1 MLKKSNKTG
10 ICGGL
15 VVLKLVAAI
24 TVFAGFQ
31 IPSYAQDETWVK
43 LNSEVLTLYSS
54 RQYQDAIVQGIKLLD
69 YSERTFGPDH
79 VTTGTTQANLAFV
92 YKAMGQF
99 AKALPLYVRA
109 LDISEKGYGREHPL
123 TSSRL
128 NNLAGLYESTGQYEK
143 ALPIYLRALEISEKA
158 EGPEHPTTGSR
169 LSNLADVYRAIG
181 QYDKALP
188 LYIRALDIGEKAQGL
203 EHPNTGTRL
212 NNLAGLYRVMG
223 QYGKALP
230 LYVRAL
236 SINEKAQGAEHP
248 NTGMSLN
255 NLALLYRSMGQYDKA
270 LPLYVRALAI
280 SEKALGPEHP
290 STATSLNN
298 LAVLYRAMSQYD
310 KALPLY
316 MKALGIN
323 EKAQGPEHPTTGTSL
338 NNLAGFYE
346 SIGQYEKALPMYV
359 RALGISE
366 KVEGPDHPSTGT
378 SLNNLAGLFESMG
391 QYDKALPL
399 YIRALEISEK
409 AEGPEHPST
418 GMRLNNLAGIYES
431 MGQYNKALPMYVRAL
446 GISEKTQGAEHP
458 STGTRLNNL
467 AGLYESMGQYGT
479 ALPLYIRA
487 LRISEKVQGQ
497 EHPSTGIRL
506 NNLAVLYRAMG
517 QYDLALPL
525 YVRAL
530 GISEKAEGS
539 EHPSTGTSLNNL
551 AALYR
556 AMGHYDKALP
566 LYLRALGIS
575 EKAEGPEHPSTGT
588 SLNNLAGL
596 YRAMGQ
602 PEKALPLA
610 HRSYLAALSNP
621 SALFIFGSSK
631 VMAQTNQAMGNHDAA
646 ILYAK
651 QAVNVWQSVRNQS
664 KAGLSNE
671 QNRGLLEVN
680 KGIYSDLADWLIT
693 AGRLAEAEQVMAMLK
708 NQELMDLVKR
718 GGAGPTQAELDGKE
732 AQALREM
739 QTLSQEWVKD
749 AQELAALEQKR
760 SSQRSETDTAR
771 LKVLGELRVQWNAKM
786 QRWLSGLQASLV
798 TANKDGQ
805 TQRDQIGKTSS
816 VMQTLVAATPGDALG
831 LQYILTDKRL
841 SIIFHTKAASAARQV
856 PLSIEEVRKQVSR
869 LRAVLDDPSKDPKP
883 AAQDLYRTLLGPV
896 EAELTQAA
904 PQTLILNLADVLRY
918 VPFAALHDGKQYL
931 AERMAVANHTSAGGA
946 SIRPQSGT
954 QWQVGGL
961 GLSEAKGRF
970 SALPSVGSE
979 LRAIIKTSSNAA
991 GLIPGQIAMNA
1002 DFNEDGL
1009 RDMLKDQVSVLH
1021 IATHFNF
1028 QAGSESGSFL
1038 LLGDGKELS
1047 LATIKNMNFTGV
1059 QLLTLSACETAK
1071 GGGRTDE
1078 GEEVEGLAAVV
1089 QQKGAQSVMATL
1101 WPVADASTAIL
1112 MREFYRLRT
1121 APASTGNARSLRDAQ
1136 LALLT
1141 GQVQQSN
1148 LTTDLSAQRAINTR
1162 KESAAN
1168 REPVFTKDVARPYA
1182 HPYYW
1187 APFIVMGN
1195 WL

>member
-1 MLKKSNKTG
+1 MNTRTFKEALSLKVSPFIATLSL
-10 ICGGL
+10 GL
-15 VVLKLVAAI
+15 LLQSP
-24 TVFAGFQ
+24 T
-31 IPSYAQDETWVK
+31 YAKDERWDKFTAEL
-43 LNSEVLTLYSS
+43 LNSHASG
-54 RQYQDAIVQGIKLLD
+54 QYGVAVASGLEALD
-69 YSERTFGPDH
+69 YAERMFGPEH
-79 VTTGTTQANLAFV
+79 VSTATTLTNLALA
-92 YKAMGQF
+92 YEAMGQYDKAIPF
-99 AKALPLYVRA
+99 RARAFDIFEKLLGPEHESMENRVSNLASLYRAAGQYNIALPLSLRSLKMMESAVGPEHYGTGVRLDSLATLFESMGLYEKALPLAIRA
-109 LDISEKGYGREHPL
+109 LDIFVKVAGPEAATTG
-123 TSSRL
+123 TRL
-128 NNLAGLYESTGQYEK
+128 NNLAALYRSMGQYEK
-143 ALPIYLRALEISEKA
+143 ALPLYLRSLNISETA
-158 EGPEHPTTGSR
+158 E
-169 LSNLADVYRAIG
+169 
-181 QYDKALP
+181 
-188 LYIRALDIGEKAQGL
+188 GL
-203 EHPNTGTRL
+203 EHPNTGT
-212 NNLAGLYRVMG
+212 V
-223 QYGKALP
+223 
-230 LYVRAL
+230 
-236 SINEKAQGAEHP
+236 
-248 NTGMSLN
+248 
-255 NLALLYRSMGQYDKA
+255 
-270 LPLYVRALAI
+270 
-280 SEKALGPEHP
+280 
-290 STATSLNN
+290 
-298 LAVLYRAMSQYD
+298 
-310 KALPLY
+310 
-316 MKALGIN
+316 
-323 EKAQGPEHPTTGTSL
+323 
-338 NNLAGFYE
+338 
-346 SIGQYEKALPMYV
+346 
-359 RALGISE
+359 
-366 KVEGPDHPSTGT
+366 
-378 SLNNLAGLFESMG
+378 
-391 QYDKALPL
+391 
-399 YIRALEISEK
+399 
-409 AEGPEHPST
+409 
-418 GMRLNNLAGIYES
+418 
-431 MGQYNKALPMYVRAL
+431 
-446 GISEKTQGAEHP
+446 
-458 STGTRLNNL
+458 
-467 AGLYESMGQYGT
+467 
-479 ALPLYIRA
+479 
-487 LRISEKVQGQ
+487 
-497 EHPSTGIRL
+497 L

-517 QYDLALPL
+517 QYEKALSLYLRALRITEKADGADHPSTGRLLNNLAGVYEVMGRYDEALPL
-525 YVRAL
+525 MVRSLDISEKAQGPNHANTGMRLNRLGGLHRAL
-530 GISEKAEGS
+530 GQNEKALPLIVRAVAISEKAEGL
-539 EHPSTGTSLNNL
+539 EHPTTGTFLNSLAQLYESMGQYDKALALSLRALSISEKAQGLEHPVTGSRLDSLAGIYESMGQHKKAHPLVLRALHISETAEGPDHPTTGTRLNNL
-551 AALYR
+551 ADLYI
-556 AMGHYDKALP
+556 
-566 LYLRALGIS
+566 ALG
-575 EKAEGPEHPSTGT
+575 H
-588 SLNNLAGL
+588 
-596 YRAMGQ
+596 
-602 PEKALPLA
+602 PEKSLPLA
-610 HRSYLAALSNP
+610 QRSYLASVANPMPLRMFDSLKTMAATSRAL
-621 SALFIFGSSK
+621 
-631 VMAQTNQAMGNHDAA
+631 GNHDAA

-651 QAVNVWQSVRNQS
+651 QAVNLWQSVRS
-664 KAGLSNE
+664 KNSGGLSAE
-671 QNRGLLEVN
+671 QNRGLLDVN
-680 KGIYSDLADWLIT
+680 KRIYSALADWLIA

-708 NQELMDLVKR
+708 NQELMDLVR
-718 GGAGPTQAELDGKE
+718 RNGAGPTQAELDGKE

-1047 LATIKNMNFTGV
+1047 LATIKNINFTGV

-1121 APASTGNARSLRDAQ
+1121 AAASTGNARSLRDAQ

-1141 GQVQQSN
+1141 GKVQRGSIPSGPMV
-1148 LTTDLSAQRAINTR
+1148 DRGFATR
-1162 KESAAN
+1162 KESAAKD
-1168 REPVFTKDVARPYA
+1168 EPAFATDGARPYA

-1187 APFIVMGN
+1187 APFVVMGN